1 MREAVRKEECCRLPF
16 VTHLLSFGLAGKFS
30 KNPGIRDGLFIMPRV
45 TLSTGVTLQSEHV
58 QRAAYYP
65 CGSLRSDALIYAM
78 SAGRNGALET
88 HEENFLYINAISGAV
103 HVRGNDA
110 AQDATALE
118 EAGVRV
124 YRCPMAAAPSDS

>member
-1 MREAVRKEECCRLPF
+1 
-16 VTHLLSFGLAGKFS
+16 
-30 KNPGIRDGLFIMPRV
+30 MPRV

-58 QRAAYYP
+58 ERAAYYP
-65 CGSLRSDALIYAM
+65 RGSLRSDALIYDL

-88 HEENFLYINAISGAV
+88 NEENFLYIGEISGAI
-103 HVRGNDA
+103 HVCGSDA

-124 YRCPMAAAPSDS
+124 YRCPMAVASGDS

>member
-1 MREAVRKEECCRLPF
+1 MFMSPIEF
-16 VTHLLSFGLAGKFS
+16 VIAPKSS
-30 KNPGIRDGLFIMPRV
+30 KNTGVRDQLFIMPRV
-45 TLSTGVTLQSEHV
+45 TLSTGVMVQSEHV

-65 CGSLRSDALIYAM
+65 RGSLRGDALIYAL

-88 HEENFLYINAISGAV
+88 HEQDFLYLDTINGV
-103 HVRGNDA
+103 VYVRGRDA

-124 YRCPMAAAPSDS
+124 YRCPMAAASGNS